1 MTKNMTVGSPTKLI
15 LMFSFPL
22 LIGNVFQQFYNMVD
36 AIIVGRALGVEA
48 LAAVGATGSI
58 NFLVLGFVMGITS
71 GFSVL
76 VAQSFGAQD
85 YTRLR
90 QTVAISITLCTFV
103 TILMTGIAVLG
114 ARPMLELM
122 KTPDNIID
130 DAVKYI
136 AVIYWGIVA
145 AMAYNMAA
153 GILRA
158 LGDSKTPLYFLIV
171 SSILNVIL
179 DIVFIVVFNSG
190 VVGAAYATVIA
201 QGVSALLCILYI
213 IRKFPILHLHK
224 KDWTF
229 SFSLAGRLFSIG
241 LPMALQFSITAIGVM
256 VLQSAVNGF
265 GSTAVG
271 AYTAASKVEQ
281 LATQPMQTLGTTMAT
296 YCGQNMGA
304 SRYDRIKAGMHSA
317 SIIAIATTVF
327 AILVVVL
334 GGNTIVGWFVSN
346 PTEDVLH
353 WAQTYLRTISFFFI
367 FLSFLFLYRNALQ
380 GVGLSFVP
388 LMAGVGEFVTR
399 IIMALFFAQ
408 NNYVM
413 ICLAS
418 PFAWIAAYVLLAIKY
433 YFYSSRELKMHIANM
448 KS

>member
-1 MTKNMTVGSPTKLI
+1 MTKDMTVGSPIKLI
-15 LMFSFPL
+15 LMFSLPL

-36 AIIVGRALGVEA
+36 AIIVGQALGVDA

-85 YTRLR
+85 NARLR
-90 QTVAISITLCTFV
+90 QTVAMSITLSIFV
-103 TILMTGIAVLG
+103 TVITTIVSVIG
-114 ARPMLELM
+114 ARPMLRLM
-122 KTPDNIID
+122 KTPDNILD

-145 AMAYNMAA
+145 TMAYNMAA

-179 DIVFIVVFNSG
+179 DIVFIVGFKSG

-201 QGVSALLCILYI
+201 QGVSAILCIIYI
-213 IRKFPILHLHK
+213 IKKFPILHLHRE
-224 KDWTF
+224 DWAF
-229 SFSLAGRLFSIG
+229 SFPLARRLFSIG

-256 VLQSAVNGF
+256 VLQSAINGF
-265 GSTAVG
+265 GSTVVG

-304 SRYDRIKAGMHSA
+304 GRYDRIKAGMRSA
-317 SIIAIATTVF
+317 SIIAIATTLF

-334 GGNTIVGWFVSN
+334 GGNTIVKWFVSN
-346 PTEDVLH
+346 PTQDVMH
-353 WAQTYLRTISFFFI
+353 WAETYLRIIAIFFI

-380 GVGLSFVP
+380 GIGLSFIP

-399 IIMALFFAQ
+399 IVVALFLAQ
-408 NNYVM
+408 NNYIM

-418 PFAWIAAYVLLAIKY
+418 PLAWIAAYVLLAVKY
-433 YFYSSRELKMHIANM
+433 YFYNKELKIKIENM

>member
-36 AIIVGRALGVEA
+36 AIIVGRALGVGA

-201 QGVSALLCILYI
+201 QGVSAILCILYI

-399 IIMALFFAQ
+399 IIMALFLAQ

-433 YFYSSRELKMHIANM
+433 YFYSSRELKMQIANM

>member
-1 MTKNMTVGSPTKLI
+1 
-15 LMFSFPL
+15 
-22 LIGNVFQQFYNMVD
+22 
-36 AIIVGRALGVEA
+36 
-48 LAAVGATGSI
+48 
-58 NFLVLGFVMGITS
+58 
-71 GFSVL
+71 
-76 VAQSFGAQD
+76 
-85 YTRLR
+85 
-90 QTVAISITLCTFV
+90 
-103 TILMTGIAVLG
+103 LMTGIAVLG